1 MKYTMYYGGKKI
13 LPPDNIRQIY
23 HGARLIWERASE
35 LAADT
40 TLQFYRFTKNGLLC
54 PSIISRGTD
63 KKAKFFNVHGQNI
76 FTVSFSNFLDESES
90 AGFLWSDTPL
100 YGVNVLNDG
109 AIVESETA
117 WYIEGGETAESFICH
132 TFAPE
137 LTDTEEQWGSIF
149 SRMSNY
155 LSAHPNRPNFNG
167 GGGMIPLHFPM
178 GYIEGAEQA
187 ETVSRPPMLAYIK
200 DGKLVTDTGYAVLAV
215 CGESM
220 VCAESAYIS
229 GSGPNAY
236 GKITERALDGTY
248 IRDLMSSN
256 QRIIN
261 YTSAEK
267 ARRFYMA
274 GDYVTYYSI
283 HNSKQYLTV
292 KPKTATSTLYNQDG
306 YHNSTLDTIPENVF
320 YYGGYYYLLR
330 RRSTDKIGFLF
341 RGKTPEDARN
351 FDYEWTAENGIPA
364 LGDYDIA
371 PDYGNEP
378 GQYWLDEANGVLY
391 AIGQSTEKDSNG
403 RYDYK
408 IIHLQLEEAGG
419 EA

>member
-1 MKYTMYYGGKKI
+1 MKYAMYYGGKKI
-13 LPPDNIRQIY
+13 LPPDNIKQIY

-35 LAADT
+35 QLADT
-40 TLQFYRFTKNGLLC
+40 TLRYYRFTKNGLLC
-54 PSIISRGTD
+54 PYVISRGTD
-63 KKAKFFNVHGQNI
+63 KEAKFFNVHGQNI
-76 FTVSFSNFLDESES
+76 FTVSFSNFLDDNES
-90 AGFLWSDTPL
+90 ASFLWNDTPL
-100 YGVNVLNDG
+100 YGVHVLNDG

-149 SRMSNY
+149 SEMSNY
-155 LSAHPNRPNFNG
+155 LSVHPNRPNFNG
-167 GGGMIPLHFPM
+167 GGGMIPMHFPM

-187 ETVSRPPMLAYIK
+187 ETISRPPMLAYIK

-220 VCAESAYIS
+220 VCAESAYVS
-229 GSGPNAY
+229 GGGPNSY

-306 YHNSTLDTIPENVF
+306 YNNSTLDTIPENVF

-341 RGKTPEDARN
+341 RGTTPEGASN
-351 FDYEWTAENGIPA
+351 FDYKWTAENGIPA
-364 LGDYDIA
+364 LGDYHIA
-371 PDYGNEP
+371 PDYFNEP
-378 GQYWLDEANGVLY
+378 GQYWLDEKNGILY

-408 IIHLQLEEAGG
+408 VIHLQLEKAGG